1 MDMGDI
7 GDMDHGTAAAGH
19 HITVVPDGVPGEPEL
34 STATTGI

>member
-1 MDMGDI
+1 MNMEDI

-19 HITVVPDGVPGEPEL
+19 HITVVPDGVPGGLE